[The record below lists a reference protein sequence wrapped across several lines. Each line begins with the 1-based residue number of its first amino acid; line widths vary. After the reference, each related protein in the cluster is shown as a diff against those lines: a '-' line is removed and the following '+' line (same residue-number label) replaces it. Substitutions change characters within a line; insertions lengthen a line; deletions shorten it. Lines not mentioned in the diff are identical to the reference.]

1 MSGHEALLERRAR
14 LVQRAAEER
23 DALASALAPWE
34 KRLAI
39 VDRGVSVVRA
49 VRSGMPWV
57 GAGLTLGSVALG
69 LANTGRISKFFSGAV
84 SVLRFLNDLRGARRI
99 GPRVKKS

>member
-1 MSGHEALLERRAR
+1 VSRSEELLARRAR

-23 DALASALAPWE
+23 DELAALLAPWE
-34 KRLAI
+34 KRLGF

-69 LANTGRISKFFSGAV
+69 FANVGRITKFFGGAL
-84 SVLRFLNDLRGARRI
+84 SVLRFLNDLRGARRA